1 MRLPAQRHL
10 FACLA
15 DRYMHRRNF
24 HIQQFFL
31 YLLPFPISAS
41 CCIPGALAVVRCQFE
56 YLLFFFLDLLANLL
70 YCRRRALKMSLL
82 RQRLA
87 ASSHNLSC
95 AVSTLAR
102 LLPRCPDRTSVVQG
116 HSVSVRVDIG
126 GRR

>member
-1 MRLPAQRHL
+1 MILPPPISTRTVTL
-10 FACLA
+10 FPYTSRFLS
-15 DRYMHRRNF
+15 F
-24 HIQQFFL
+24 HIQQLFL

-95 AVSTLAR
+95 AVSTLTR
-102 LLPRCPDRTSVVQG
+102 LLPRCPPS
-116 HSVSVRVDIG
+116 SVRRWVRDQIG
-126 GRR
+126 RAHV